1 MASTP
6 CSPATAAVTMGAGIN
21 LKPEHY
27 EQALACQ
34 AEGLW
39 FEVHT
44 ENYFVKGGP
53 RRQYLQRVA
62 EQFPLSFHGVGGSLG
77 SPMRSSAEHLSK
89 VAELVKTFNP
99 QLVSE
104 HAAWSGYQDHYFA
117 ELLPLPKTRDA
128 LQALCD
134 GVDAYQNAI
143 GRHIAIEN
151 PSHYVSLMTEM
162 DEPDFLLE
170 VCRRTGCRLLID
182 VNNLYVSEYNCG
194 QKAEDYLRQIDPAF
208 VEEIHIAG
216 YSEDP
221 GLKNELLIDSHADT
235 VSEAVWSLLQ
245 FALQRFGYVP
255 VLLER
260 DDNIPVYDDLM
271 QERNQAQTML
281 DQILTQSGFTCSK
294 QIATS

>member
-6 CSPATAAVTMGAGIN
+6 SSSARAAITMGTGIN

-27 EQALACQ
+27 EQALVCS

-44 ENYFVKGGP
+44 ENYFVNGGP

-77 SPMRSSAEHLSK
+77 SPLSSSAEHLQK
-89 VAELVKTFNP
+89 VAELVKAFNP

-104 HAAWSGYQDHYFA
+104 HAAWSGYQNRYFA

-128 LQALCD
+128 LNALCD

-151 PSHYVSLMTEM
+151 PSHYVSLITEM
-162 DEPDFLLE
+162 DEPDFLME

-194 QKAEDYLRQIDPAF
+194 QKAEDYLRQIDPTF

-221 GLKNELLIDSHADT
+221 GLKNQLLIDSHAAA
-235 VSEAVWSLLQ
+235 VSDEVWSLLQ

-260 DDNIPVYDDLM
+260 DDNIPSFDALM
-271 QERNQAQTML
+271 QERHQAQTML
-281 DQILTQSGFTCSK
+281 DQIFTQSDSQCSK
-294 QIATS
+294 KTVIS